1 MAAEAVGNL
10 SARPEPALPDRQGLR
25 RSGVALSESVRSDA
39 AADRHAET
47 TAFDLDLVRRAQ
59 AGDEHAFGQLVER
72 NRRAV
77 YRAAFAALGSAED
90 ADDVAQETF
99 VTVYQK
105 LSGFRAESSF
115 KTWLL
120 AIAWRKALDRRR
132 SVTRWLRM
140 TMTHDRLP
148 DETAPELIDRIPSGE
163 QSQEEGLAS
172 DELQRAVKQLIGTL
186 PRKLRDALLL
196 AGCGDYSYEQ
206 IGQMLGIPLGTV
218 KWRVSEARRV
228 LKKKLIALGYAHDS

>member
-228 LKKKLIALGYAHDS
+228 LKKKLIALGYAHD

>member
-1 MAAEAVGNL
+1 MAAEAVGSL
-10 SARPEPALPDRQGLR
+10 GARPEPVLPDRQSLR

-140 TMTHDRLP
+140 TTTHDRLP

-163 QSQEEGLAS
+163 QSQEQGLAS

-228 LKKKLIALGYAHDS
+228 LKKKLIALGYAHD